1 MLACRALS
9 GGGLPPS
16 GQPAGCGLASLD
28 GALDGLALVYEPST
42 RLLRRAPADGPSDS
56 VSLTSGSSVSTDL
69 SVSDEGA
76 RQHGRLSTI
85 KGLLAW
91 KSKSAGDERVPSPR
105 DPSPTPSKQST
116 DGCVPS
122 STTALILEKRPSNLP
137 AKNPEEEQKHKQE
150 YEEMVKAARK
160 KELKDARARKKQM
173 EQQWKQEEQLAQ
185 ATRIW
190 VSELLPCWEVARSQ
204 RRTRDL
210 WWQGLPPSVRGRVWK
225 LAIGNDLNITSEL
238 YEICASRSRKIWR
251 SEAVPEEPSAL
262 HTREQ
267 SAHLIR
273 LDVSRTF
280 PQLGIFQESGPYF
293 DVLHVILG
301 AYVVYRPDIGYV
313 QGMSFLAAMLLL
325 NLEVADAFI
334 CFANLL
340 NRPCQLAFFRVD
352 QPQMTAYYT
361 LYDDFFRENL
371 PKLYAHFKK
380 HNLTSDL
387 YLVDWIYTLYSRS
400 LPLDVACRV
409 WDVFLRDGE
418 EFLFRSALG
427 ILRLYEEVLLRLDF
441 INLAQFLTKLPE
453 DMSSD
458 VLFDAIGA
466 IRMTVNKRNFA
477 QVLAKHR
484 ELAG

>member
-1 MLACRALS
+1 
-9 GGGLPPS
+9 
-16 GQPAGCGLASLD
+16 
-28 GALDGLALVYEPST
+28 
-42 RLLRRAPADGPSDS
+42 
-56 VSLTSGSSVSTDL
+56 
-69 SVSDEGA
+69 
-76 RQHGRLSTI
+76 
-85 KGLLAW
+85 
-91 KSKSAGDERVPSPR
+91 
-105 DPSPTPSKQST
+105 
-116 DGCVPS
+116 
-122 STTALILEKRPSNLP
+122 
-137 AKNPEEEQKHKQE
+137 
-150 YEEMVKAARK
+150 MVKAARK